1 MRCRLAGMKAIVF
14 LVVMGLGSAVVAQAP
29 RSTRNFHNPLGFSY
43 ALPADWE
50 TVDYSAQAKEQAR
63 QGATTEEAKKGLQC
77 AQMGLM
83 ARHGSPSSVIVEVAL
98 PFDCFGQT
106 MTSADLPGFAAGAS
120 QGLRQNFDLGAPT
133 LGEYTL
139 GKHDFWIER
148 ATGTLQQNPSASY
161 TIEIACTVAQ
171 KAAVCWMTMAADPL
185 ALSAFESGM
194 VSLDGD
200 APAALVPANAF
211 DKKPQ

>member
-1 MRCRLAGMKAIVF
+1 MKGIFSIVAIGLAGAA
-14 LVVMGLGSAVVAQAP
+14 LAQAP
-29 RSTRNFHNPLGFSY
+29 PAARTFRNPLGFSY
-43 ALPADWE
+43 AIPADWE
-50 TVDYSAQAKEQAR
+50 TIDYSAQAKEQAR
-63 QGATTEEAKKGLQC
+63 QGATTEDAKKGLQC
-77 AQMGLM
+77 VQMALM
-83 ARHGSPSSVIVEVAL
+83 ARHGNPSSVIVEVAL

-106 MTSADLPGFAAGAS
+106 MTSADLPGFAEGAS

-133 LGEYTL
+133 LGQYTL

-148 ATGTLQQNPSASY
+148 APGTVKQNPGVSY
-161 TIEIACTVAQ
+161 TVEIACTVAQ

-200 APAALVPANAF
+200 APAPLVPANAF
-211 DKKPQ
+211 NKKPS

>member
-1 MRCRLAGMKAIVF
+1 MKAILPIVAA
-14 LVVMGLGSAVVAQAP
+14 GLAVAALAQAP
-29 RSTRNFHNPLGFSY
+29 PASRTFHNPLGFSY
-43 ALPADWE
+43 AIPPDWE

-63 QGATTEEAKKGLQC
+63 QGATTEDAKKGLQC
-77 AQMGLM
+77 VQMGLM

-98 PFDCFGQT
+98 PFECFGQT
-106 MTSADLPGFAAGAS
+106 MTNADLPGFAAGAS

-148 ATGTLQQNPSASY
+148 ASGTMKQNPSATY
-161 TIEIACTVAQ
+161 TVEIACTVAQ

-194 VSLDGD
+194 VSLDGEPP
-200 APAALVPANAF
+200 APLVPGNAF
-211 DKKPQ
+211 DKKPS

>member
-1 MRCRLAGMKAIVF
+1 MKAIISIVAI
-14 LVVMGLGSAVVAQAP
+14 GLAGALLARAQGP
-29 RSTRNFHNPLGFSY
+29 VRTFHNPLGFSY

-63 QGATTEEAKKGLQC
+63 QGATTEDAKKGLQC

-106 MTSADLPGFAAGAS
+106 MTSADLPGFAEGAS

-148 ATGTLQQNPSASY
+148 AAGTMKQNPSVSY
-161 TIEIACTVAQ
+161 TVEIACTVAQ

-185 ALSAFESGM
+185 ALTAFESGM
-194 VSLDGD
+194 VSVDGD
-200 APAALVPANAF
+200 PPAALVPANAF
-211 DKKPQ
+211 DKKPS